1 MNFDPK
7 QMSREQLQALAD
19 RMPFSGHAFQGL
31 LDGIRPPQK
40 TVSAV
45 WLVTPCKENAAV
57 CGFRRKI

>member
-31 LDGIRPPQK
+31 WGGIR
-40 TVSAV
+40 T
-45 WLVTPCKENAAV
+45 TPNPSRLF
-57 CGFRRKI
+57 GW